1 MRLVMF
7 ATTVTLLTA
16 APLLAQTERGYL
28 AGTGGYAVSSGATS
42 ANALGEVGVR
52 IAPHLS
58 VFGNVG
64 RYHDLLPADAQSSVD
79 TTASIAAAQGLD
91 VIGSARVPA
100 WYSTGGVRYEMP
112 GNRHVTPYLSGG
124 LGFARLTPSVQFTF
138 SSGTFPDGSTPPL
151 GFDVTPQLTTAG
163 DFTALPPSTAALVTL
178 GGGVEI
184 PVAHRWAVDAGYRF
198 SRIETDNP
206 VNTQGA
212 AFGVGYRF

>member
-1 MRLVMF
+1 MRFVMF

-28 AGTGGYAVSSGATS
+28 AGTGGFAVAPGATS
-42 ANALGEVGVR
+42 ASTLGEVGVR

-58 VFGNVG
+58 LFGNVG
-64 RYHDLLPADAQSSVD
+64 RYRNLQPTDAQSAVD
-79 TTASIAAAQGLD
+79 TTTSIAAAQGLD
-91 VIGSARVPA
+91 VVGSARVPA

-124 LGFARLTPSVQFTF
+124 LGFARLSPSAQFTF
-138 SSGTFPDGSTPPL
+138 TSGTFPDGSTPPL

-163 DFTALPPSTAALVTL
+163 DFTELPASTAALMML

-184 PVAHRWAVDAGYRF
+184 PVAHRWAIDAGYRF
-198 SRIETDNP
+198 SRVATDTP
-206 VNTQGA
+206 LNTQGA